1 VNAHLVPVY
10 AALQRGDRLTAR
22 QRLVEIVRSP
32 GGQSLG
38 EAWWLLAE
46 TLDDPAQQA
55 DCRRRAQAAG
65 FAPPSGAAAAA
76 GGGRPI
82 VVAMPA
88 PQPSSAPQSGQFS
101 GEDYSA
107 DIEFV
112 IKKLS
117 DDMDRYE
124 LAKAVMVQR
133 GWSFEVATSFVDYV
147 EANSTRNVASQRLP
161 LIVLVSMVGVVIG
174 LLLACSGVITIT
186 DFRASGLAYIVA
198 SLRFIIGVAVVGG
211 ALWHLIKGLAAL
223 RA

>member
-1 VNAHLVPVY
+1 VNSDLAPVY

-22 QRLVEIVRSP
+22 HDLIGLVRSP

-55 DCRRRAQAAG
+55 DCRQRAQAAG
-65 FAPPSGAAAAA
+65 FVPPPGTFAA
-76 GGGRPI
+76 GARPLI
-82 VVAMPA
+82 SATTA
-88 PQPSSAPQSGQFS
+88 PQPSAVLQSGQSS

-107 DIEFV
+107 DIDFV

-124 LAKAVMVQR
+124 LTKAVMIRR
-133 GWSFEVATSFVDYV
+133 GWTFEVAASFVDHV
-147 EANSTRNVASQRLP
+147 AANSTRNVASQRLP
-161 LIVLVSMVGVVIG
+161 LIVLVSMIGVILGV
-174 LLLACSGVITIT
+174 LLACNGVLTIK
-186 DFRASGLAYIVA
+186 DFRAAGVAYIWA
-198 SLRFIIGVAVVGG
+198 SLRFIVGVAVVGG
-211 ALWHLIKGLAAL
+211 ALWHLIKGLVAL

>member
-1 VNAHLVPVY
+1 VY

-22 QRLVEIVRSP
+22 QHLIGLVRSA

-65 FAPPSGAAAAA
+65 FVPPPAAD
-76 GGGRPI
+76 GIRPPGS
-82 VVAMPA
+82 ALTA
-88 PQPSSAPQSGQFS
+88 PQPSSALPSGQFS

-107 DIEFV
+107 DIDFV
-112 IKKLS
+112 IKRLS

-124 LAKAVMVQR
+124 LAKAVMVRR
-133 GWSFEVATSFVDYV
+133 GWPFEVATSFVDYV
-147 EANSTRNVASQRLP
+147 EANSTSNVASQRLP
-161 LIVLVSMVGVVIG
+161 LIVLVSMAGAIVGV
-174 LLLACSGVITIT
+174 LLACSGVITIT

-211 ALWHLIKGLAAL
+211 AIWHLIKGLAAL